1 MATTP
6 SPTKKLK
13 PEQNLRWEKNGPED
27 LLILN
32 ALNNGHI
39 TTETPPS
46 VIAKKY
52 PNELGGYSSQVLRNH
67 IQLLKVQ
74 WANHNGRNFTGRE

>member
-6 SPTKKLK
+6 SPTKKMK

-32 ALNNGHI
+32 ALNKGHI